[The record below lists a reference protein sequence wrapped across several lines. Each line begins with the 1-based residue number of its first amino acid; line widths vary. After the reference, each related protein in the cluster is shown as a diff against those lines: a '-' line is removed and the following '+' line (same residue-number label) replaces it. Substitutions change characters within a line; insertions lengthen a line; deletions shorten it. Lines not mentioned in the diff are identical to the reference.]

1 MQEQPSKDEEAA
13 PPVADDIEQL
23 AHHLRDAEHLE
34 PEARAQVADLL
45 GALARS
51 AGPAVGRHGTP
62 GPEHGRELVR
72 AVKDQHQPGLIEA
85 ARERLEEAI
94 ARAETK
100 APVATDIVLRLIDV
114 LAGTGI

>member
-1 MQEQPSKDEEAA
+1 MQEQPSKGEE
-13 PPVADDIEQL
+13 PEPSVADDIEKL
-23 AHHLRDAEHLE
+23 ADHLRDAEHLE
-34 PEARAQVADLL
+34 PEVRTQAAELL
-45 GALARS
+45 GELADALDQPSDHIEQLAES
-51 AGPAVGRHGTP
+51 TAQ
-62 GPEHGRELVR
+62 LVR

-114 LAGTGI
+114 LAGIGI